1 MGLVGAL
8 NIGRSALAANQTA
21 IEVAGNNLANAASEG
36 YTRQSAALA
45 PQLGSEIG
53 PGNFIGGGVRLVEIL
68 RHTDEALLSRMRS
81 AISDREAAGAMHDLL
96 AQIESVH
103 NELDDDGLSSR
114 LSEFFNAWS
123 QLANNP
129 ADNALRT
136 LVIGE
141 GESLADFVHRIGE
154 DLATVRNQVDES
166 IRGSANHASTI
177 LEHIASLN
185 TEIAIA
191 ERGRG
196 GANALRDERD
206 LMLDELAEYVDIS
219 TVEQSSGGIDVFIGS
234 TPVVLA
240 GSNRGIRVDFVSDA
254 NGNLDVE
261 IRVDADGTLL
271 YPTSGR
277 IGQLISARKNEI
289 DVALNT
295 LDSFAEQLIYQ
306 TNRVH
311 SQGQGD
317 QYFSTLTGTYQVADV
332 TEALNGTIADL
343 PFAPEH
349 GSFML
354 HVHQVS
360 TGAQFTAQ
368 IDVDMDAIGGSNMSL
383 NDLRDAINAEAA
395 INSYIT
401 ASVAPQRSLQL
412 DAASADFQF
421 SFSNDTSGVL
431 ASLGLNTFFDG
442 ENAADIGV
450 NQTIVN
456 TPAMLATGLDHQPG
470 DNRSALAMVDLQ
482 NQPLVVLN
490 GFSLREQWARHV
502 EDLGVRT
509 SQASREASA
518 EQIVLEGLRA
528 QKQSVTGVSIDDES
542 INLLAF
548 QRSFQG
554 SARFI
559 SVVDEMMTTLLGL
572 LQ

>member
-36 YTRQSAALA
+36 YTRQSASLA

-53 PGNFIGGGVRLVEIL
+53 PGTFIGGGVRLVEIL

-136 LVIGE
+136 LVVGE

-154 DLATVRNQVDES
+154 DLATVRTQVDES

-177 LEHIASLN
+177 LERIASLN

-206 LMLDELAEYVDIS
+206 LMLDELAQYVDIS
-219 TVEQSSGGIDVFIGS
+219 TIEQSSGGIDVFIGS

-240 GSNRGIRVDFVSDA
+240 GSNRGIRVEFVSDA

-295 LDSFAEQLIYQ
+295 LDSFAGQLIYQ

-343 PFAPEH
+343 PFAPAH

-401 ASVAPQRSLQL
+401 ASIAPQRSLQL

-482 NQPLVVLN
+482 DQPLAVLN

-502 EDLGVRT
+502 EDVGVRT

-528 QKQSVTGVSIDDES
+528 QKQSITGVSIDDES

-559 SVVDEMMTTLLGL
+559 SIVDEMMTTLLGL